1 MADID
6 EEEDRERSEHL
17 EHLEDLEGFE
27 EGAGCVEIWEALSER
42 RSRAEST
49 ED

>member
-1 MADID
+1 MTFDID
-6 EEEDRERSEHL
+6 SEEDRKRPER
-17 EHLEDLEGFE
+17 LEDLEGLE

-42 RSRAEST
+42 RSGAEST

>member
-6 EEEDRERSEHL
+6 EEEDRERSQHL
-17 EHLEDLEGFE
+17 EHLEGFE

>member
-1 MADID
+1 MSDID
-6 EEEDRERSEHL
+6 SEENRECPER
-17 EHLEDLEGFE
+17 LEDLEGLE

-42 RSRAEST
+42 RSRTETT

>member
-6 EEEDRERSEHL
+6 SEEERERPVDL
-17 EHLEDLEGFE
+17 EHVEEIV

-42 RSRAEST
+42 RSRTEST
-49 ED
+49 GD

>member
-1 MADID
+1 MSDID
-6 EEEDRERSEHL
+6 AEEDRERSER
-17 EHLEDLEGFE
+17 LEDLEGLE
-27 EGAGCVEIWEALSER
+27 EGAGCVEIWETLSER

>member
-1 MADID
+1 MSDID
-6 EEEDRERSEHL
+6 SKEDRERPERL
-17 EHLEDLEGFE
+17 EELEGLE

-42 RSRAEST
+42 RSRTETT